1 MYQFDPTN
9 NLPAG
14 VSHAAIERAMDGG
27 WYMEEEVEEEGCF
40 DVFDIPSNR
49 AWKEDILARLEEELG
64 REPTKE
70 EFEEE
75 FEEEKK
81 RRRY

>member
-9 NLPAG
+9 NLPPG

-27 WYMEEEVEEEGCF
+27 WYMEEEVEEEGWF
-40 DVFDIPSNR
+40 DVR
-49 AWKEDILARLEEELG
+49 AWEEDILGKLEQELG

-75 FEEEKK
+75 KE
-81 RRRY
+81 RRSY

>member
-27 WYMEEEVEEEGCF
+27 WYMEEEVEEEGWF
-40 DVFDIPSNR
+40 DVR
-49 AWKEDILARLEEELG
+49 AWEEDILGRLEEELG

-75 FEEEKK
+75 KA
-81 RRRY
+81 RRSY

>member
-9 NLPAG
+9 NLPPG

-27 WYMEEEVEEEGCF
+27 WYMEEEVEEEGWF
-40 DVFDIPSNR
+40 DVR
-49 AWKEDILARLEEELG
+49 AWEEDILARLEEELG
-64 REPTKE
+64 RQPTKE

-75 FEEEKK
+75 KE
-81 RRRY
+81 RRSY

>member
-1 MYQFDPTN
+1 MYQFDGTN
-9 NLPAG
+9 NLPPG

-27 WYMEEEVEEEGCF
+27 WYMEEEVEEEGWF
-40 DVFDIPSNR
+40 DVR
-49 AWKEDILARLEEELG
+49 AWEEDILERLEEELG

-75 FEEEKK
+75 KE
-81 RRRY
+81 RRSY

>member
-9 NLPAG
+9 NLPPG

-27 WYMEEEVEEEGCF
+27 WYMEEEVEEEGWF
-40 DVFDIPSNR
+40 DVR
-49 AWKEDILARLEEELG
+49 AWEEDIQERLEEELG

-75 FEEEKK
+75 KE
-81 RRRY
+81 RRSY

>member
-9 NLPAG
+9 NLPPG

-27 WYMEEEVEEEGCF
+27 WYMEEEVEEEGWF
-40 DVFDIPSNR
+40 DVR
-49 AWKEDILARLEEELG
+49 AWEEDILARLEEELG

-75 FEEEKK
+75 KE
-81 RRRY
+81 RRSY

>member
-27 WYMEEEVEEEGCF
+27 WYMEEEVEEEGWF
-40 DVFDIPSNR
+40 DVR
-49 AWKEDILARLEEELG
+49 AWEEDILGRLEEELG

-75 FEEEKK
+75 KE
-81 RRRY
+81 RRSY

>member
-1 MYQFDPTN
+1 MYQFDGTN
-9 NLPAG
+9 NLPPG

-27 WYMEEEVEEEGCF
+27 WYMEEEVEEEGWF
-40 DVFDIPSNR
+40 DVR
-49 AWKEDILARLEEELG
+49 AWEEDILGRLEEELG

-75 FEEEKK
+75 KE
-81 RRRY
+81 RRSY

>member
-9 NLPAG
+9 NLPPG

-27 WYMEEEVEEEGCF
+27 WYMEEEVEEEGWF
-40 DVFDIPSNR
+40 DVR
-49 AWKEDILARLEEELG
+49 AWEEDILERLEEELG
-64 REPTKE
+64 RQPTKE

-75 FEEEKK
+75 KE
-81 RRRY
+81 RRSY

>member
-1 MYQFDPTN
+1 MYQFDGTN
-9 NLPAG
+9 NLPPG

-27 WYMEEEVEEEGCF
+27 WYMEEEVEEEGWF
-40 DVFDIPSNR
+40 DVR
-49 AWKEDILARLEEELG
+49 AWEEDILGRLEEELG

-75 FEEEKK
+75 KE
-81 RRRY
+81 RNSY

>member
-27 WYMEEEVEEEGCF
+27 WYMEEEVEEEGWF
-40 DVFDIPSNR
+40 DVR
-49 AWKEDILARLEEELG
+49 AWEEDILERLEEELG

-75 FEEEKK
+75 KE
-81 RRRY
+81 RRSY

>member
-9 NLPAG
+9 NLPPG
-14 VSHAAIERAMDGG
+14 VSHADIERAMGG
-27 WYMEEEVEEEGCF
+27 EEMI
-40 DVFDIPSNR
+40 DVR
-49 AWKEDILARLEEELG
+49 AWEEDILARLDEELG

-75 FEEEKK
+75 KE
-81 RRRY
+81 RCSY

>member
-27 WYMEEEVEEEGCF
+27 WYMEEEVEEEGWF
-40 DVFDIPSNR
+40 DVSIYLQTER
-49 AWKEDILARLEEELG
+49 G
-64 REPTKE
+64 RRHTRKT
-70 EFEEE
+70 
-75 FEEEKK
+75 
-81 RRRY
+81 

>member
-9 NLPAG
+9 NLPPG

-27 WYMEEEVEEEGCF
+27 WYMEEEVEEEGWF
-40 DVFDIPSNR
+40 DVR
-49 AWKEDILARLEEELG
+49 AWEEDILERLEEELG

-75 FEEEKK
+75 KE
-81 RRRY
+81 RRSY

>member
-9 NLPAG
+9 NLPPG

-27 WYMEEEVEEEGCF
+27 WYMEEEVEEEGWF
-40 DVFDIPSNR
+40 DVR
-49 AWKEDILARLEEELG
+49 AWEEDILGRLEEELG

-75 FEEEKK
+75 KE
-81 RRRY
+81 RRSY

>member
-9 NLPAG
+9 NLPPG

-27 WYMEEEVEEEGCF
+27 WYMEEEVEEEGWL
-40 DVFDIPSNR
+40 DVR
-49 AWKEDILARLEEELG
+49 AWEEDILARLEEELG

-75 FEEEKK
+75 KE
-81 RRRY
+81 RRSY

>member
-27 WYMEEEVEEEGCF
+27 WYMEEEVEEEGWF
-40 DVFDIPSNR
+40 DVR
-49 AWKEDILARLEEELG
+49 AWEEDILGRLEEEHG

-75 FEEEKK
+75 KE
-81 RRRY
+81 RRSY

>member
-9 NLPAG
+9 NLPPG
-14 VSHAAIERAMDGG
+14 VSHADIERAMDGG
-27 WYMEEEVEEEGCF
+27 WYMEEEVEEEGWF
-40 DVFDIPSNR
+40 DVR
-49 AWKEDILARLEEELG
+49 AWEEDILERLEEELG

-75 FEEEKK
+75 KE
-81 RRRY
+81 RRSY